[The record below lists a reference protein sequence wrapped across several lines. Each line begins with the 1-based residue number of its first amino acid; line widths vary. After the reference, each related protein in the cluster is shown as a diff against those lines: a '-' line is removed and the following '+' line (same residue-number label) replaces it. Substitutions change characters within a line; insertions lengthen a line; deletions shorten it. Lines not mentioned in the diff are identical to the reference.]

1 MVGDA
6 FVIIYKCYS
15 RIVIKQFNLRYED
28 IEENLFDSD

>member
-1 MVGDA
+1 MIGDA

-15 RIVIKQFNLRYED
+15 KIVIKQFNRYED